1 MTDTEDE
8 KQIKEKSGIKNKVK
22 INPKLG
28 EAIEEIGGTLLEEIE
43 IDEMDYVIESVYD
56 ELIEEGFSQDEVEH
70 GIDTALSTIDEASDS
85 YYDSAVAASKAKA
98 EGPKKSMKD
107 RLKSAAKKAIMGIG
121 RAAGKAMK
129 AKAAVQAAPGRAQSK
144 ARSIADRVKSAA
156 KAGYAQGRGPVEKK
170 TKLQRC
176 WCRT

>member
-56 ELIEEGFSQDEVEH
+56 ELIEEGYSQDEVEY
-70 GIDTALSTIDEASDS
+70 GIDTALNTIEEG
-85 YYDSAVAASKAKA
+85 YYDSAVAASK
-98 EGPKKSMKD
+98 GN
-107 RLKSAAKKAIMGIG
+107 AAKN
-121 RAAGKAMK
+121 RGKLL
-129 AKAAVQAAPGRAQSK
+129 R
-144 ARSIADRVKSAA
+144 D
-156 KAGYAQGRGPVEKK
+156 
-170 TKLQRC
+170 L
-176 WCRT
+176 